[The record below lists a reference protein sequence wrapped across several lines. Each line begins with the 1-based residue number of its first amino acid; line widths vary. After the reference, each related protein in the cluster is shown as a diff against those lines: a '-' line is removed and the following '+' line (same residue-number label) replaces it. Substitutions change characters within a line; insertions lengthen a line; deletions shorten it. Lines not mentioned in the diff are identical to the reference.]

1 MRIANA
7 AGRLTL
13 LVGDAGLDVER
24 VSGGLFPAHP
34 GAVYPR
40 WDEFWSWA
48 TGLTDVEHRHA
59 GRIDPGSLGAPSP
72 APRQV
77 FAIGANY
84 HDHLAEAG
92 MAPPKT
98 MEVFTK
104 YPSCVVGPYADLPL
118 PSDSTDW
125 EAELV
130 VVIGRRAH
138 WVDAEDAWSYVAGVT
153 AGQDFSCRRTQFAG
167 SQFSLSKSFPAFG
180 PTGPWLQT
188 VDELP
193 DRDNVPIQ
201 CSVNGEQVQKG
212 STADMVYSV
221 PEAIARLSSILPLLP
236 GDLLFTGTMAG
247 VGAFR
252 KPPRFLASGDEVTTD
267 IGGMVLRNRCVPGGR
282 GTKP

>member
-1 MRIANA
+1 VRIANV
-7 AGRLTL
+7 AGRLTV
-13 LVGDAGLDVER
+13 LVGEAGIDVEQ
-24 VSGGLFPAHP
+24 VSGGLFSANPS
-34 GAVYPR
+34 AVYPR
-40 WDEFWSWA
+40 WDEFCSWA
-48 TGLTDVEHRHA
+48 A
-59 GRIDPGSLGAPSP
+59 GRTDLEHNRGVHVDPLTLGAPSP

-84 HDHLAEAG
+84 QDHVAEAG
-92 MAPPKT
+92 VAPPKT

-104 YPSCVVGPYADLPL
+104 YPSCVVGPYHDLPL
-118 PSDSTDW
+118 PSASTDW
-125 EAELV
+125 EAEMV

-138 WVDAEDAWSYVAGVT
+138 WVDVADAWNYVAGVT
-153 AGQDFSCRRTQFAG
+153 AGQDFSCRQTQFAA

-212 STADMVYSV
+212 GTADMIFSV
-221 PEAIARLSSILPLLP
+221 PEAIVRLSAIVPLLP
-236 GDLLFTGTMAG
+236 GDLIFTGTMSG

-252 KPPRFLASGDEVTTD
+252 KPPRYLTPGDEVTTD
-267 IGGMVLRNRCVPGGR
+267 VGGMMLHSKCVR
-282 GTKP
+282 GSMR